1 MRYIVESENL
11 FGYVIG
17 EPNKT
22 TGYVGMVVMA
32 VDVEKGGEPTMI
44 DREVLATAYREATKE
59 DFEHFGVVYNEEDMK
74 KEEEYVD
81 VCGGTVAESL
91 EEAERSQNSGE

>member
-17 EPNKT
+17 EPNKI

-32 VDVEKGGEPTMI
+32 VDVEKGGESTMI
-44 DREVLATAYREATKE
+44 DREVLATNYREATKE
-59 DFEHFGVVYNEEDMK
+59 DFENFGIVPPIE
-74 KEEEYVD
+74 
-81 VCGGTVAESL
+81 
-91 EEAERSQNSGE
+91 

>member
-59 DFEHFGVVYNEEDMK
+59 DFEHFGVVYNEE
-74 KEEEYVD
+74 YVD
-81 VCGGTVAESL
+81 VCGGTVVESL